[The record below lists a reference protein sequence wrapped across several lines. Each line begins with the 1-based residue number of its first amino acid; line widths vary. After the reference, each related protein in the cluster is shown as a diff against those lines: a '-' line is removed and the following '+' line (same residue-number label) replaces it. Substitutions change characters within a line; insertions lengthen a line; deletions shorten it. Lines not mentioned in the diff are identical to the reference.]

1 MEERIISIIL
11 TVFNKGTLVN
21 GFFLQKATQVLSHEF
36 IIVDNGSRQATVGV
50 LNYLSQQFKNI
61 RVINNKENLGFGVAN
76 NIGASHAHGDI
87 LVFTQPDVKF
97 KGDVTTLLSEE
108 VVDGKLYGH
117 VLYDHDTGWNV
128 FHKGGQKVTVPY
140 LAGYF
145 LACTPNT
152 WKELGGFDTIFW
164 PADFED
170 VDLSYNATQKGIEL
184 VTLPF
189 TISHPNFG
197 STWAQF
203 DDRVEYTIKNR
214 TKFMLK
220 WGFDN
225 G

>member
-1 MEERIISIIL
+1 MEERIVSIVL
-11 TVFNKGTLVN
+11 TVFNKGDLVN
-21 GFFLQKATQVLSHEF
+21 SFFLQKAAQVLSHEF
-36 IIVDNGSRQATVGV
+36 IIVDNGSRKATTGV
-50 LNYLSQQFKNI
+50 LSYLANQFDNI
-61 RVINNKENLGFGVAN
+61 RVIFNEENLGFGVAN
-76 NIGASHAHGDI
+76 NIGARHAHGDV
-87 LVFTQPDVKF
+87 LVFTQPDVQF
-97 KGDVTTLLSEE
+97 KGDITRLLVQN

-128 FHKGGQKVTVPY
+128 FHKDGQRVTVPY

-152 WKELGGFDTIFW
+152 WRELGGFDPIYW

-170 VDLSYNATQKGIEL
+170 VDLSYTAIQKGIEL
-184 VTLPF
+184 TTLPF

-214 TKFMLK
+214 KKFMHK
-220 WGFDN
+220 WEFDN
-225 G
+225 E

>member
-11 TVFNKGTLVN
+11 TVFNKSALVN
-21 GFFLQKATQVLSHEF
+21 GFFLQKAVQILPHEF
-36 IIVDNGSRQATVGV
+36 IIVDNGSRKATKGV
-50 LNYLSQQFKNI
+50 LDYLAQMVDNI
-61 RVINNKENLGFGVAN
+61 RVVYNDSNLGFGVAN
-76 NIGASHAHGDI
+76 NIGAIHAHGEI
-87 LVFTQPDVKF
+87 LVFTQPDVQL
-97 KGDVTTLLSEE
+97 KGDITTLLSEN

-128 FHKGGQKVTVPY
+128 FRKDGQKVTVPY

-145 LACTPNT
+145 LACTMNT
-152 WKELGGFDTIFW
+152 WEELGGFDPIYW

-170 VDLSYNATQKGIEL
+170 VDLSYTATQKGIEL

-203 DDRVEYTIKNR
+203 DDRVGYTIKNR
-214 TKFMLK
+214 TKFMDK
-220 WGFDN
+220 WEFDN
-225 G
+225 E